1 MMAKA
6 RVASSSGSQQLRRP
20 PADPE
25 VREKQLVSRAM
36 DLAEQR
42 ILDGTASSQEIL
54 YFLKLGSAKHQA
66 ELDKLREENTLLRA
80 KTEHLEASKVSSE
93 MFDAAIKAMRNY
105 QGQGEPD
112 EYDEY

>member
-1 MMAKA
+1 MAKA
-6 RVASSSGSQQLRRP
+6 RIVSSSGSPPMRRP
-20 PADPE
+20 AIDPE

-42 ILDGTASSQEIL
+42 LMDGTASSQEIV
-54 YFLKLGSAKHQA
+54 YWLKLGSGKHQA
-66 ELDKLREENTLLRA
+66 EMEKLQEENKLLRA

-93 MFDAAIKAMRNY
+93 MFEDAIKAMRNY

-112 EYDEY
+112 EYED

>member
-1 MMAKA
+1 MAKA
-6 RVASSSGSQQLRRP
+6 RIVSSTGSQPMRRP
-20 PADPE
+20 AVDPE

-42 ILDGTASSQEIL
+42 IMDGTASSQEIL

-66 ELDKLREENTLLRA
+66 ELDKLKEENTLLRA
-80 KTEHLEASKVSSE
+80 KTEHLEASRVSSE
-93 MFDAAIKAMRNY
+93 MFEDAIKAMRNY

-112 EYDEY
+112 EYED